1 MKIGRRNRA
10 GGDAELPIAPV
21 RQRQGGARVEFQ
33 AKKYPHQ
40 FAGFFFI
47 KGAKPSLVVCGSPV
61 AWAWGLPR
69 FFWLRCRVLL
79 FGAADLLRF
88 FLLPAALPED
98 FSFFG
103 PLYRAFRPGRV
114 RRSKLSLR

>member
-1 MKIGRRNRA
+1 MKVGWRNRA
-10 GGDAELPIAPV
+10 GDAAELPIAPV
-21 RQRQGGARVEFQ
+21 RQRQGGAGVEFQ

-47 KGAKPSLVVCGSPV
+47 RGAKPSLVVCDFSV
-61 AWAWGLPR
+61 VWAWDLPR

-79 FGAADLLRF
+79 FGVADLLRF

-103 PLYRAFRPGRV
+103 PLYRAFRPGRA
-114 RRSKLSLR
+114 RRSKLRLR